1 MASLYFKYAAM
12 NSGKSTQLLQAHY
25 NYTER
30 GMNPLALTAQIDNR
44 YGAGK
49 ITARIGL
56 DLPAMMFN
64 AETDVFE
71 LVSGMHKIKPIDVV
85 VIDES
90 QFMSKAHV
98 LECARVVDE
107 LDIPVMCY
115 GLKTDFM
122 GKLFAGSEA
131 LLCYADKIE
140 EIKTICWCGKKA
152 TMTARVSDGRVVRD
166 GEQIAI
172 GGNDMY
178 TALCRKHFING
189 DVGSEQAPVSK
200 KEKSAA

>member
-12 NSGKSTQLLQAHY
+12 NSGKTTQLLQAHY

-30 GMNPLALTAQIDNR
+30 GMTPLALTARIDDR

-56 DLPAMMFN
+56 DLKADMFDRV
-64 AETDVFE
+64 TDIFSYVE
-71 LVSGMHKIKPIDVV
+71 QRIKKQPVHALFV
-85 VIDES
+85 DEA
-90 QFMSKAHV
+90 QFMTEAQV
-98 LECARVVDE
+98 FQAARIVDE
-107 LDIPVMCY
+107 LGIPVMCY

-122 GKLFAGSEA
+122 GKLFVGSEA
-131 LLCYADKIE
+131 LLRLADNLE

-152 TMTARVSDGRVVRD
+152 TQTARVTAGGQVVREGD
-166 GEQIAI
+166 QIAI

-178 TALCRKHFING
+178 MSLCRKHFMRGEASAEIAAG
-189 DVGSEQAPVSK
+189 K
-200 KEKSAA
+200 KGAA